1 MLQADPFAFV
11 KDLLAGGVAGTIS
24 KTIVAP
30 IERVKL
36 VLQVQQVNLEQI
48 PLEKRYKGI
57 GDAFVRIPAEQGI
70 LSLWRGNLA
79 NVIRYFPTQ
88 GMFLLLFLHEVQGP
102 LTICAPFPPKLT
114 SVQP

>member
-1 MLQADPFAFV
+1 M
-11 KDLLAGGVAGTIS
+11 AGGVAGTIS

-57 GDAFVRIPAEQGI
+57 GDAFVRIPQEQGI

-88 GMFLLLFLHEVQGP
+88 G
-102 LTICAPFPPKLT
+102 AS
-114 SVQP
+114 SVCLCSAAGALRVCQDKG